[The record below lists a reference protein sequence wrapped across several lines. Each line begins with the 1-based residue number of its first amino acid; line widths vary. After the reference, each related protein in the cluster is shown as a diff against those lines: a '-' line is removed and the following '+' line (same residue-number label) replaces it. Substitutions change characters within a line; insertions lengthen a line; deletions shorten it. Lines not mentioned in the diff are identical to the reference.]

1 MKQPTLSDINQD
13 FQDFQDDLMIRS
25 RKLKILVSL
34 KENSDMDELISL
46 LDLPPEKTIKN
57 NCKKVYYFIIFLI
70 NQPSFCYI

>member
-34 KENSDMDELISL
+34 KDNGDMDELISL

-57 NCKKVYYFIIFLI
+57 N
-70 NQPSFCYI
+70 

>member
-13 FQDFQDDLMIRS
+13 FQDFQDDLMIRN

-46 LDLPPEKTIKN
+46 LDLPPEKTIK
-57 NCKKVYYFIIFLI
+57 K
-70 NQPSFCYI
+70 

>member
-34 KENSDMDELISL
+34 KDNSDMDELISL
-46 LDLPPEKTIKN
+46 LDIPPEKTINKQ
-57 NCKKVYYFIIFLI
+57 L
-70 NQPSFCYI
+70 

>member
-13 FQDFQDDLMIRS
+13 FQDFQDDLMTRS

-46 LDLPPEKTIKN
+46 LDLPPEKTINK
-57 NCKKVYYFIIFLI
+57 
-70 NQPSFCYI
+70 

>member
-34 KENSDMDELISL
+34 KDNGDMDELISL
-46 LDLPPEKTIKN
+46 LDLPPEKTINK
-57 NCKKVYYFIIFLI
+57 LL
-70 NQPSFCYI
+70 